1 MTGGAAIERLLRSAV
16 VPIEVPGT
24 GQPVLGTG
32 FLVAPHVVATCAHVV
47 ARTRAE
53 LPEAVFAAVPGNAEK
68 IELVPV
74 PEWYVRNGLD
84 GPDLAFLWSA
94 KALDHAH
101 AMLAPAVETGDAL
114 LTYGHPAGQFR
125 GGQSATLH
133 YAGASR
139 LEGDRA
145 GWEPE
150 RVVGTPVSGGYSGS
164 PVLNLRT
171 GAVCGMMCMSNDR
184 GSAHMVG
191 AADIL
196 RHLPEEAA
204 AAQRQGSGRGGAAWL
219 AALTDDQIA
228 AGGWRYA
235 GPRLRDYLETAVR
248 AALLP
253 SPSDADGTSRLPDLA
268 DVYME
273 QSAMPDEAVPDGTMP
288 DGTVPDET
296 VPDGAGPGRRA
307 AIPAA
312 EIFQRDAHAII
323 FGGPGLGKSS
333 LLRMGLTGLARAWL
347 DDDPPAGVPVRV
359 QATDLADARPLPQLI
374 AASVEADLSA
384 AGIVSSWPPEFF
396 AAEPVPGTRWIV
408 FIDGLDDIVD
418 LAARRSVLDKLAGVA
433 NGPHASLYRFV
444 LASRPLSLQELEQDD
459 AWIGGRY
466 ELQPFTLGQLRR
478 FAEHML
484 TELGTDDPAAVA
496 ERLVDEVDRANLSG
510 IAVVPLMATM
520 LCQLLALDFDRPL
533 PTGLTGI
540 YEDFT
545 QALAAP
551 QYVDGKRGIFQ
562 QAEAAFRPYGP
573 RAVRAVTDVLDRSA
587 DLLGRLAL
595 ARHDGSTEPA
605 LELLVGWERESRPQP
620 IPEKRWREFLKG
632 ILRRSGLLTER
643 LGDFVFVHDTICDY
657 LAARA
662 IVADEDRSFAAFHQ
676 LFYEWQRPWPGVAEV
691 WRQPSWRYSLTRFLI
706 ALWPGR
712 DRMFNALRGV
722 AEKGGL
728 AGCAF
733 VVSLLQDGVVTDER
747 LAAAAAPALE
757 RIASTPVDRGFAAR
771 QALDLLAWMGAKDQL
786 RRVATA
792 DSASRDTRRRATV
805 VLAELGD
812 GWGGARLAELAGDDG
827 HDADERL
834 DAFGVLVRLGDER
847 AADLLE
853 GIVEALGARMGVRR
867 TTERIVVQLGKEQ
880 GADVLARIAESEA
893 PARPVREAAARAL
906 IRHGDRRG
914 PSLLGAVLGDDDSGA
929 DAPAPLQ
936 EDLDLPRYPLAP
948 DMLRLIAANTALNVQ
963 IRLRA
968 FEALTRP
975 GAQSF
980 PGLLAAL
987 TKDPSTG
994 PDTRK
999 QVLALFAGMRT
1010 KGLSVPGTSG
1020 AAVPDAGSEDR
1031 PAVLTGE
1038 DHVNV
1043 LGSIALDGNVEPH
1056 MRIAAA
1062 ESLDLFGV
1070 PDTAQ
1075 YFQAIV
1081 DDTSVPEVL
1090 RRRVAEMVASGERG
1104 RVPKL
1109 NASFDVVP
1117 PVGKGPSPASK
1128 GRQAAWQE
1136 LFVTLS
1142 RWPARWLAEEGGGSD
1157 GLVLLPQCLDAIAD
1171 SGRDTSLSKSLRLA
1185 AAKALISLGDAR
1197 GTPIVTELHWNRSRS
1212 TPRSDATG
1220 AELCLKLLDE
1230 AAEVERRLRKGGGEH
1245 LPVVA
1250 ERLLLLHSLADDP
1263 DSDINVRFNAA
1274 EVIARSG
1281 DGRGNDI
1288 LLQLLGDSSQS
1299 NKVRGRAA
1307 QTLKALGDPRGV
1319 NLLRGMAVDRRR
1331 PASERQAAT
1340 RWLNLIGQD
1349 TKSYANVIKP
1359 ERAWLRGARSLP
1371 DPGLSARLQ
1380 LKESATV
1387 PDLETRA
1394 AIRYVLAQFGD
1405 PETVR
1410 DLLATATDPGVPS
1423 DRRREAIGSLALQGA
1438 AGELADL
1445 AEDPGQ
1451 DATVRCW
1458 AAEEASWLGDP
1469 RGTETLVSIAGDRSV
1484 DSYTRRGAAHF
1495 LAWLNDPRGTRLLAG
1510 LATDPATTID
1520 ARRTA
1525 TELLIQLEFTGDLVA
1540 LVLAP
1545 ETADGARLNAVD
1557 ILASHGDE
1565 PEYVLARIRA
1575 EPALSS
1581 AVRHRAAQALTALP
1595 ARWPSTAAG
1604 G

>member
-1 MTGGAAIERLLRSAV
+1 MTGRAATERLLRSAV
-16 VPIEVPGT
+16 VPIEVPGA

-53 LPEAVFAAVPGNAEK
+53 LPEVVIGTVPGNAEK

-74 PEWYVRNGLD
+74 PAWYLGKD
-84 GPDLAFLWSA
+84 AGGPDLAFLWSA
-94 KALDHAH
+94 KALDNAH
-101 AMLAPAVETGDAL
+101 VMLAPAVETGDAL

-133 YAGASR
+133 YAGASK
-139 LEGDRA
+139 LQGDRQD
-145 GWEPE
+145 WEPE

-196 RHLPEEAA
+196 GHLPEEAA
-204 AAQRQGSGRGGAAWL
+204 AAQQREPGPGGAAWL
-219 AALTDDQIA
+219 ATLTDDQIT

-253 SPSDADGTSRLPDLA
+253 SRSEADGTSRLPDLA

-273 QSAMPDEAVPDGTMP
+273 QSAMPDETMP
-288 DGTVPDET
+288 EGHTT
-296 VPDGAGPGRRA
+296 
-307 AIPAA
+307 IPAA
-312 EIFQRDAHAII
+312 EIFRRDAHAII

-333 LLRMGLTGLARAWL
+333 LLRMGLTELARAWL
-347 DDDPPAGVPVRV
+347 DGDPRTGIPVRV

-396 AAEPVPGTRWIV
+396 AAEPVPEARWLV
-408 FIDGLDDIVD
+408 FVDGLDDIVD
-418 LAARRSVLDKLAGVA
+418 PAARRSVLDKLAGVA

-459 AWIGGRY
+459 AWLGGRY
-466 ELQPFTLGQLRR
+466 ELQPFTIGQLRR

-484 TELGTDDPAAVA
+484 AELGTDDPAAVA
-496 ERLVDEVDRANLSG
+496 QRLVDEVDRAELAG

-520 LCQLLALDFDRPL
+520 LCQLLALDLDRPL

-551 QYVDGKRGIFQ
+551 QYVDGRRGIFQ

-573 RAVRAVTDVLDRSA
+573 RAVRAATDVLDRSA
-587 DLLGRLAL
+587 ELLARLAL

-620 IPEKRWREFLKG
+620 IPERRWREFLKG

-662 IVADEDRSFAAFHQ
+662 IVADEERSFAAFHQ
-676 LFYEWQRPWPGVAEV
+676 LFYEWRRPWPGVAEV

-706 ALWPGR
+706 ALWPGP

-722 AEKGGL
+722 AEQGGL

-747 LAAAAAPALE
+747 LAAAAAPTLE

-771 QALDLLAWMGAKDQL
+771 QALELLAWVGARDQL
-786 RRVATA
+786 HRVAVA
-792 DSASRDTRRRATV
+792 DSASRETRRRAAV
-805 VLAELGD
+805 LLAELGD
-812 GWGGARLAELAGDDG
+812 GRGSGRLAELAGDDG
-827 HDADERL
+827 RDANDRL
-834 DAFGVLVRLGDER
+834 DAFGALVRLGDER
-847 AADLLE
+847 AAGLLQ
-853 GIVEALGARMGVRR
+853 GVVEALVARTGVRR
-867 TTERIVVQLGKEQ
+867 TTQRVTVRLGAEL
-880 GADVLARIAESEA
+880 GADVLAMIAESGA
-893 PARPVREAAARAL
+893 LARAVREASARAL
-906 IRHGDRRG
+906 TRLGDPRG
-914 PSLLGAVLGDDDSGA
+914 PLLTAMLGEQDSDADASGA
-929 DAPAPLQ
+929 PPADS
-936 EDLDLPRYPLAP
+936 ELPRSPLAP
-948 DMLRLIAANTALNVQ
+948 GMLRLIAANTALNVR
-963 IRLRA
+963 IRLAA
-968 FEALTRP
+968 FEALTR
-975 GAQSF
+975 QSARSS

-987 TKDPSTG
+987 TKDSSTG

-999 QVLALFAGMRT
+999 EILALFAGMRAEADPADPEAAD
-1010 KGLSVPGTSG
+1010 PGARGGRGRTG
-1020 AAVPDAGSEDR
+1020 
-1031 PAVLTGE
+1031 PAGE
-1038 DHVNV
+1038 DHVDV
-1043 LGSIALDGNVEPH
+1043 LGSIALDPQVEPH

-1062 ESLDLFGV
+1062 ESLELFGV
-1070 PDTAQ
+1070 PDAAD
-1075 YFQAIV
+1075 YLQAIA

-1090 RRRVAEMVASGERG
+1090 RRRVAEMAASAERNPG
-1104 RVPKL
+1104 V
-1109 NASFDVVP
+1109 SFGAGP
-1117 PVGKGPSPASK
+1117 AAGKGPSPAGK
-1128 GRQAAWQE
+1128 GRLAAWQE
-1136 LFVTLS
+1136 IFVMLS
-1142 RWPARWLAEEGGGSD
+1142 RWPGQWLAEEGGGSD
-1157 GLVLLPQCLDAIAD
+1157 GLVPPPRCLDAMAD
-1171 SGRDTSLSKSLRLA
+1171 FARNTSVSKSLRLA
-1185 AAKALISLGDAR
+1185 AAKALESLGDAR
-1197 GTPIVTELHWNRSRS
+1197 GTPLATGLRWNRLRGA
-1212 TPRSDATG
+1212 PRNDSSG
-1220 AELCLKLLDE
+1220 AELCVRLLDE
-1230 AAEVERRLRKGGGEH
+1230 AAALERRFQGGGEGH

-1250 ERLLLLHSLADDP
+1250 ERLHLLHSLADD
-1263 DSDINVRFNAA
+1263 SGTDINVRCHAA

-1281 DGRGNDI
+1281 DGRGNDV
-1288 LLQLLGDSSQS
+1288 LLLLLGDSSQS
-1299 NKVRGRAA
+1299 RNVRGRIAE
-1307 QTLKALGDPRGV
+1307 TLKRLGDARGV
-1319 NLLRGMAVDRRR
+1319 ELLRSMAVDRRR
-1331 PASERQAAT
+1331 SVSERQAVT
-1340 RWLNLIGQD
+1340 RWLNAVGQA
-1349 TKSYANVIKP
+1349 TKAYADDLGE
-1359 ERAWLRGARSLP
+1359 ERTWPRGVRYLP
-1371 DPGLSARLQ
+1371 DPALSARLQ

-1387 PDLETRA
+1387 PDVETRE
-1394 AIRYVLAQFGD
+1394 AIRYVLAQFSE
-1405 PETVR
+1405 PEKVR
-1410 DLLATATDPGVPS
+1410 GLLAAATDPEAPS
-1423 DRRREAIGSLALQGA
+1423 DRRREAIGALALQGA
-1438 AGELADL
+1438 ASELAEL
-1445 AEDPGQ
+1445 AGDSGY
-1451 DATVRCW
+1451 DAAVRCW

-1469 RGTETLVSIAGDRSV
+1469 RGTETLVSIVEDRSV
-1484 DSYTRRGAAHF
+1484 DPYTRRGAAHF
-1495 LAWLNDPRGTRLLAG
+1495 LAWLDDPRASRLLAG

-1520 ARRTA
+1520 ARRAA
-1525 TELLIQLEFTGDLVA
+1525 TELLTQLDFTDDLLT
-1540 LVLAP
+1540 LVLAA
-1545 ETADGARLNAVD
+1545 ETADGARLNAVG

-1575 EPALSS
+1575 EPTLSS
-1581 AVRHRAAQALTALP
+1581 AVRHRAAQAMGALQARRPP
-1595 ARWPSTAAG
+1595 AAAG

>member
-1 MTGGAAIERLLRSAV
+1 MTGSAATERLLRSAV
-16 VPIEVPGT
+16 VSLEVPST

-47 ARTRAE
+47 AKTLAE
-53 LPEAVFAAVPGNAEK
+53 LPEVVFGTVPGNAEK

-74 PEWYVRNGLD
+74 PAWYIGKD
-84 GPDLAFLWSA
+84 AGGPDLAFLWSA
-94 KALDHAH
+94 KALDNAH
-101 AMLAPAVETGDAL
+101 AMLAPAVETGDPL
-114 LTYGHPAGQFR
+114 LTYGHPAGRFR

-139 LEGDRA
+139 LEGDQED
-145 GWEPE
+145 WEPE

-171 GAVCGMMCMSNDR
+171 GAVCGLMCMSNDR
-184 GSAHMVG
+184 GSAHMAG

-204 AAQRQGSGRGGAAWL
+204 AAQDRTPGPGGAAWL
-219 AALTDDQIA
+219 ATLTDDQIT

-253 SPSDADGTSRLPDLA
+253 ARSDADGTARLPDLA

-273 QSAMPDEAVPDGTMP
+273 QAAMPDETMP
-288 DGTVPDET
+288 EGHT
-296 VPDGAGPGRRA
+296 

-333 LLRMGLTGLARAWL
+333 LLRMGLTELARAWL
-347 DDDPPAGVPVRV
+347 DDDPRTGIPVRV

-396 AAEPVPGTRWIV
+396 AAEPVPGARWLV

-418 LAARRSVLDKLAGVA
+418 LATRRSVLAKLAGVA

-459 AWIGGRY
+459 AWISGRY
-466 ELQPFTLGQLRR
+466 ELQPFTIGQLRR

-484 TELGTDDPAAVA
+484 AELGTDDPAAVA
-496 ERLVDEVDRANLSG
+496 QRLVDEVDRAKLAG

-520 LCQLLALDFDRPL
+520 LCQLLALDLDRPL

-573 RAVRAVTDVLDRSA
+573 RAVRAATDVLDRSA

-595 ARHDGSTEPA
+595 ARHDGSAEPA
-605 LELLVGWERESRPQP
+605 LELLVGWERGSRPQP

-662 IVADEDRSFAAFHQ
+662 LVADEDRSFAAFHQ

-691 WRQPSWRYSLTRFLI
+691 WRQPSWRYSLMRFLI

-747 LAAAAAPALE
+747 LAAAAAPTLE

-771 QALDLLAWMGAKDQL
+771 QALDLLAWIGARDQL

-792 DSASRDTRRRATV
+792 DSATRETRRRATV

-812 GWGGARLAELAGDDG
+812 GWGTARLAALAGDGERDA
-827 HDADERL
+827 HDRL
-834 DAFGVLVRLGDER
+834 HAFGALDRLGDER

-853 GIVEALGARMGVRR
+853 GVVDALVARMGVRR
-867 TTERIVVQLGKEQ
+867 TTERIVLELGRGQ
-880 GADVLARIAESEA
+880 GAGVLARIAESEELTQA
-893 PARPVREAAARAL
+893 VREASARAL
-906 IRHGDRRG
+906 VRHGDPRG
-914 PSLLGAVLGDDDSGA
+914 PSLLGAVLGDDGFDA
-929 DAPAPLQ
+929 DVPAALPADV
-936 EDLDLPRYPLAP
+936 DLARYPLAP
-948 DMLRLIAANTALNVQ
+948 DMLRLIAADTALNVQ

-968 FEALTRP
+968 FEALTRH
-975 GAQSF
+975 GEQSF

-1010 KGLSVPGTSG
+1010 RAGL
-1020 AAVPDAGSEDR
+1020 AALAAPKTADPDARIEDGR
-1031 PAVLTGE
+1031 ADGPTGD

-1043 LGSIALDGNVEPH
+1043 LGSIVLDRHVEPH

-1062 ESLDLFGV
+1062 ESLELFGV
-1070 PDTAQ
+1070 PDAAD

-1081 DDTSVPEVL
+1081 DDVSVPEVL
-1090 RRRVAEMVASGERG
+1090 RRRVANMMAAAERDPV
-1104 RVPKL
+1104 RNPDL
-1109 NASFDVVP
+1109 SSDVVP
-1117 PVGKGPSPASK
+1117 AVEKGPAPTGK

-1142 RWPARWLAEEGGGSD
+1142 RWPARWLDGEGGGAD
-1157 GLVLLPQCLDAIAD
+1157 GLVPLPRCLDAMAD
-1171 SGRDTSLSKSLRLA
+1171 FARNAPASKSPRLA
-1185 AAKALISLGDAR
+1185 AAKALESLGDPR
-1197 GTPIVTELHWNRSRS
+1197 GTSLHAGVQWNRVRS
-1212 TPRSDATG
+1212 SPKGDANG
-1220 AELCLKLLDE
+1220 AQLCLTLLAE
-1230 AAEVERRLRKGGGEH
+1230 AAAAGERAQGGDGGH

-1250 ERLLLLHSLADDP
+1250 ERLHLLHALADD
-1263 DSDINVRFNAA
+1263 SGTDINVRCHAA

-1281 DGRGNDI
+1281 DDRGNDV
-1288 LLQLLGDSSQS
+1288 LLLLLGDAAQS
-1299 NKVRGRAA
+1299 RNVRGRIAE
-1307 QTLKALGDPRGV
+1307 TLHRLGDPRGV
-1319 NLLRGMAVDRRR
+1319 NLLRGMAVDVRRSV
-1331 PASERQAAT
+1331 SERQAAK
-1340 RWLNLIGQD
+1340 RWLSSIGQAE
-1349 TKSYANVIKP
+1349 KGYADAVG
-1359 ERAWLRGARSLP
+1359 RQRRWLREARRLP
-1371 DPGLSARLQ
+1371 DPALSARLQ

-1387 PDLETRA
+1387 PEVETRA
-1394 AIRYVLAQFGD
+1394 AIRYVLAQFDD
-1405 PETVR
+1405 PEKVR
-1410 DLLATATDPGVPS
+1410 DLLATATDPGVAF

-1438 AGELADL
+1438 ASELAEL
-1445 AEDPGQ
+1445 AENPGY
-1451 DATVRCW
+1451 DDTVRCW
-1458 AAEEASWLGDP
+1458 AAEEASWLGEP
-1469 RGTETLVSIAGDRSV
+1469 RGTETLVSLVEDRSV

-1495 LAWLNDPRGTRLLAG
+1495 LVWLDDPRGTRLLAG

-1525 TELLIQLEFTGDLVA
+1525 TELLIQLEFTGDLLA

-1545 ETADGARLNAVD
+1545 ETADGTRLNAVD
-1557 ILASHGDE
+1557 IIASHGDE

-1581 AVRHRAAQALTALP
+1581 AVRHRAAQALTALQAGRPP
-1595 ARWPSTAAG
+1595 AAAG